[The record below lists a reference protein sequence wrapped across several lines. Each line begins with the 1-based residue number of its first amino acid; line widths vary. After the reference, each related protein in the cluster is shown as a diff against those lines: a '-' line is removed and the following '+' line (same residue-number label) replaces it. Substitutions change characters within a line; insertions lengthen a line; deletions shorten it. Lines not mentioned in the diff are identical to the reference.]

1 MNTDDFHPRRDSKPL
16 TLSLASS
23 APADEDE
30 HTS

>member
-1 MNTDDFHPRRDSKPL
+1 MNTDDFHPRHDSKPL